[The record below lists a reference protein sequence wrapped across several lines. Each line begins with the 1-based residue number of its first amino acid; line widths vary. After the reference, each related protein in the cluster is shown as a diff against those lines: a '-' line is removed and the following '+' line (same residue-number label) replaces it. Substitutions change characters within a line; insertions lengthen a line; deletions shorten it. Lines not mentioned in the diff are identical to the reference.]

1 MNSTQHG
8 FTLIDT
14 MIAVAIA
21 AVLSSIALPSFEG
34 PLHKARR
41 TDALVAVAEI
51 QGAQERLRSRGTRY
65 GNLSEI
71 GVATTS
77 RSGHYT
83 LQVTTFDADSY
94 AVLAIA
100 TGAQARDT
108 ECRYMSARAVNA
120 NLIFASG
127 ANDSVANAA
136 IANRR
141 CWSL

>member
-1 MNSTQHG
+1 M
-8 FTLIDT
+8 
-14 MIAVAIA
+14 
-21 AVLSSIALPSFEG
+21 
-34 PLHKARR
+34 
-41 TDALVAVAEI
+41 
-51 QGAQERLRSRGTRY
+51 
-65 GNLSEI
+65 
-71 GVATTS
+71 ATTS

-136 IANRR
+136 MANRR